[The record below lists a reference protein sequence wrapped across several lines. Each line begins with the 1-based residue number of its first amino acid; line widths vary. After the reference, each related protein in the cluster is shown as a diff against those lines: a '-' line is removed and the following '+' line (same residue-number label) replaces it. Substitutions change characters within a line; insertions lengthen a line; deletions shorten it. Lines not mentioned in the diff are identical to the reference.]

1 MATARAS
8 CPERPKDIP
17 KDADAERRAIA
28 ALEADQHRQADVL
41 AAGPENQNQYAH
53 LQETV
58 STMKR
63 DCKMRTKIVD
73 KMRKKLQQRLECF
86 EELKVGTA
94 HSVEEMF
101 VHLSG
106 MNGYLGEMKI
116 NHENE
121 TINIRVIRRK
131 GNDNETAQAEMDDIR
146 RKHDDNCANLSGGE
160 RSITTVCF
168 LMSVWEQIQT
178 PLRCMDE
185 FDVFMDTHHKQ
196 LATQILCYQAQETPE
211 TQVQ

>member
-1 MATARAS
+1 
-8 CPERPKDIP
+8 
-17 KDADAERRAIA
+17 
-28 ALEADQHRQADVL
+28 
-41 AAGPENQNQYAH
+41 
-53 LQETV
+53 
-58 STMKR
+58 
-63 DCKMRTKIVD
+63 
-73 KMRKKLQQRLECF
+73 MRKKLQQRLECF

-101 VHLSG
+101 VH
-106 MNGYLGEMKI
+106 LGEMKI

-196 LATQILCYQAQETPE
+196 LATQ
-211 TQVQ
+211 